1 MNIKHVGVTIQTATE
16 LKKGKQ
22 VYLNRT
28 QVREKKRLG
37 KTKCGKR
44 WEEIQDTVCF
54 NDIYTKTLLL
64 AGVNSLTLEKLQQTK
79 ILHASIS
86 TK

>member
-1 MNIKHVGVTIQTATE
+1 MNIKHAGVTIQTATE

-37 KTKCGKR
+37 KTKWKSHYTVKDGRKYKTPYVLMTF
-44 WEEIQDTVCF
+44 IQKPC
-54 NDIYTKTLLL
+54 
-64 AGVNSLTLEKLQQTK
+64 S
-79 ILHASIS
+79 
-86 TK
+86 